1 MNDTLMIW
9 SISGLVFVTI
19 SLLAW
24 ALLQSAAPAWRGY
37 RTHFT
42 HQAQGNLAEL
52 FLFVDPLL
60 LFYINIAALLL
71 LPALLWVLTGN
82 PVIAGLAL
90 LALAFLPRKIYRW
103 LKERRLRMF
112 QSQLPDAL
120 MMLAGSLKA
129 GTGLTPALEALVR
142 DAAPPLSQEFSLV
155 LREQRLGVELD
166 TALAHTA
173 ERVNLSDFDL
183 VVAAIRISKEV
194 GGNLA
199 ESLGQVAETVRRRL
213 SMEGKIRSLT
223 AQGRLQGIVMA
234 LIPALMVAF
243 LSWRYPDVMGH
254 MFHTRIGLGIISI
267 ALVMEYLGY
276 RMCCKIMA
284 IDI

>member
-1 MNDTLMIW
+1 
-9 SISGLVFVTI
+9 
-19 SLLAW
+19 
-24 ALLQSAAPAWRGY
+24 
-37 RTHFT
+37 
-42 HQAQGNLAEL
+42 
-52 FLFVDPLL
+52 
-60 LFYINIAALLL
+60 
-71 LPALLWVLTGN
+71 
-82 PVIAGLAL
+82 
-90 LALAFLPRKIYRW
+90 
-103 LKERRLRMF
+103 MF

-129 GTGLTPALEALVR
+129 GTWLTPALEALVR
-142 DAAPPLSQEFSLV
+142 DAAPPLSQEFALV

-166 TALAHTA
+166 IALAHTA

-234 LIPALMVAF
+234 FIPVLMVAF

-254 MFHTRIGLGIISI
+254 MFHTHIGWGLIGI

-276 RMCCKIMA
+276 RMCRKIMA